1 MGWLCNFLFTAATN
15 NDDNVNDSAKFSC
28 EFLIGARNA
37 NESIRHGLFPLQL
50 PALSLNSQGLQ
61 AKKKCITAAS
71 AKHDT
76 LSFLFASTKIRDD
89 TSMRCW
95 SDARHYYKNLKLL
108 FKPK

>member
-1 MGWLCNFLFTAATN
+1 MDGVLFLFTAATN

-61 AKKKCITAAS
+61 AKKNA
-71 AKHDT
+71 
-76 LSFLFASTKIRDD
+76 
-89 TSMRCW
+89 
-95 SDARHYYKNLKLL
+95 
-108 FKPK
+108 